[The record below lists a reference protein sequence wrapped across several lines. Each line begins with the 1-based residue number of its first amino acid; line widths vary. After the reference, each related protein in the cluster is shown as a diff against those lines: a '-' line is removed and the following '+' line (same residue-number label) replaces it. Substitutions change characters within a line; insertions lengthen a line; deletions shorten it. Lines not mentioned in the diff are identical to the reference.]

1 MTTRTR
7 NQQISPEAR
16 RQSVQENLLA
26 FLIALALF
34 AFLYFFFD
42 VFVVCFGAV
51 LVAALLTLLAR
62 PFRHWLKLH
71 DWAALLI
78 AGILLL
84 GAIGAAAYLFGTRLV
99 LDIQDVA
106 ARMEAAQHAIR
117 ERLQSAPLGGL
128 ALSKLGGNGIPV
140 TQILAS
146 IFSISTTVAAGVIVS
161 VIAGVYFAAQPA
173 LYLNGFLILIPPEKR
188 QNAEETATHVV
199 NALYLW
205 LEGQFISMALIAS
218 LSAAAVWSIGLP
230 SPLALG
236 LIAGITEFIPY
247 VGPILAAVPAIL
259 VASTQGA
266 DPILW
271 TIVAY
276 LGIHTLEGNFI
287 APLVQRQMVYI
298 PPAVMVLG
306 IAAIGFIFG
315 TVAIIFAAP
324 MTVVLFV
331 LIKKLYVREVLHEP
345 TQIPGERQTAK
356 T

>member
-1 MTTRTR
+1 MP
-7 NQQISPEAR
+7 QISPEAPP
-16 RQSVQENLLA
+16 QGAGGNLLA
-26 FLIALALF
+26 FLIALTLF

-51 LVAALLTLLAR
+51 LVAALLTLCAR

-71 DWAALLI
+71 NWAALLI
-78 AGILLL
+78 AGLLLL
-84 GAIGAAAYLFGTRLV
+84 GVAGAAAYLFGTRLV
-99 LDIQDVA
+99 LDIQEVA
-106 ARMEAAQHAIR
+106 SRMEAAQHAIR
-117 ERLQSAPLGGL
+117 ERLQSSPLGDL
-128 ALSKLGGNGIPV
+128 ALAKLGGNGVPV

-161 VIAGVYFAAQPA
+161 VIAGVYFAAQPT
-173 LYLNGFLILIPPEKR
+173 LYLNGLLTLFPPDKR
-188 QNAEETATHVV
+188 KNAEETATHVA

-205 LEGQFISMALIAS
+205 LEGQFISMALIGS
-218 LSAAAVWSIGLP
+218 LSALAVWLIGLP

-247 VGPILAAVPAIL
+247 VGPILAAIPAIL
-259 VASTQGA
+259 VASTQGP
-266 DPILW
+266 DSILW

-287 APLVQRQMVYI
+287 APLIQRQMVYV

-315 TVAIIFAAP
+315 TVAIVFAAP

-345 TQIPGERQTAK
+345 TKIPGER
-356 T
+356 